1 LREKGFLIGID
12 REGKNWYN
20 INENDFYLGGKCGK
34 I

>member
-12 REGKNWYN
+12 KERENWYN
-20 INENDFYLGGKCGK
+20 VNKNDFYLGEKCGK